1 MTLARDLK
9 EGMMVSGKLVW
20 RDFVEHN
27 FRAIGV
33 IDGCLASMEPD
44 LEIETTVAYV
54 PGKAVHKGPPLIMT
68 RRTPSL

>member
-9 EGMMVSGKLVW
+9 EGMMVGGKLVW

-33 IDGCLASMEPD
+33 IDGCLASLEPD
-44 LEIETTVAYV
+44 LEIETTAAYV
-54 PGKAVHKGPPLIMT
+54 PGKAAHKGPPYIMIEGA
-68 RRTPSL
+68 PLL

>member
-9 EGMMVSGKLVW
+9 EGMMPGGKLVW

-54 PGKAVHKGPPLIMT
+54 PGKAAHKGPLPTMT
-68 RRTPSL
+68 RGVPLL